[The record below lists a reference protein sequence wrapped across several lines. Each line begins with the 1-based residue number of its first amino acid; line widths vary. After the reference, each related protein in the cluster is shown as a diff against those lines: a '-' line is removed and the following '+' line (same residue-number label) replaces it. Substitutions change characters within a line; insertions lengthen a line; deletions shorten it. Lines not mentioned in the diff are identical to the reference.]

1 MRHLCTITLLSDAHT
16 YLHAHTHTQ
25 LQPHLYKSTP
35 HKTHTYIHSF
45 HETQFT
51 YLHGQYIYR
60 VYINVYTHK
69 YLKLYIFTRIK
80 NINMHVFETVGLS
93 DTLIAITEQHD
104 KKNCKHL
111 HTCIHTCALTYKQVP
126 HIKHIR
132 THIFIHTHAY

>member
-1 MRHLCTITLLSDAHT
+1 MIYDVI
-16 YLHAHTHTQ
+16 
-25 LQPHLYKSTP
+25 
-35 HKTHTYIHSF
+35 THTYIHSF

-104 KKNCKHL
+104 KKIVN
-111 HTCIHTCALTYKQVP
+111 IY
-126 HIKHIR
+126 
-132 THIFIHTHAY
+132 THAYTLVPLLINKYPT

>member
-1 MRHLCTITLLSDAHT
+1 M
-16 YLHAHTHTQ
+16 HTHTHNCN
-25 LQPHLYKSTP
+25 LTYTKAHHIKHIHDY
-35 HKTHTYIHSF
+35 THTYIHSF